1 MSGVV
6 NKEGRRE
13 AAYVQPDKDAA
24 ANISAPSDLL
34 PFVSVIIPCYNE
46 ERFIGKVLENLLAQY
61 DLERFEVVIVDGMSE
76 DRTREVVNQFIS
88 EHNSAQ
94 IRLVDN
100 PQRNIPTA
108 LNRGIANAR
117 GEIIV
122 RMDAHSIPSTNYVR
136 RAVEVL
142 REGEAAIVGM
152 PWRITASRDTV
163 SARAIALAVSHR
175 FGIGDAK
182 YRLKAHKPEFVDTVP
197 FGAFHKS
204 LWQELDGFN
213 EQLLANEDY
222 DFFYRTRSL
231 GKRILLDPTEHSIYF
246 ARPTLK
252 DLAIQYARY
261 GNWKA
266 QMLKMHP
273 RSIKLRQMIAPA
285 FVLSILFLSLLGAFW
300 SPALW
305 LLLAILVAYAG
316 LAILSAFQQTRTEN
330 QQAGKENGLVLV
342 GLIAIVFTVIHIAWG
357 SSFLLSMLRPSR

>member
-6 NKEGRRE
+6 NREGIIE
-13 AAYVQPDKDAA
+13 ATYVQPETDAA
-24 ANISAPSDLL
+24 TNNSAPSDLP
-34 PFVSVIIPCYNE
+34 PFISVIIPCYNE

-61 DLERFEVVIVDGMSE
+61 DLERFEVVIVDGMSA

-88 EHNSAQ
+88 EHRSAQ

-100 PQRNIPTA
+100 PQRNIPAA
-108 LNRGIANAR
+108 LNLGIENAR

-122 RMDAHSIPSTNYVR
+122 RMDAHAIPSANYVR

-142 REGEAAIVGM
+142 GEGEAAIVGM
-152 PWRITASRDTV
+152 PWRITPSRDTV
-163 SARAIALAVSHR
+163 TARAIALAVSHP

-182 YRLKAHKPEFVDTVP
+182 YRLKADKAVFVDTVP
-197 FGAFHKS
+197 FGAFYKN
-204 LWQELDGFN
+204 LWRELDGFN

-222 DFFYRTRSL
+222 DFFYRARAL

-261 GNWKA
+261 GGWKA

-273 RSIKLRQMIAPA
+273 RSIKPRQMIAPA
-285 FVLSILFLSLLGAFW
+285 FVLSILFLPLLGAFW

-305 LLLAILVAYAG
+305 LLFAILIAYAG
-316 LAILSAFQQTRTEN
+316 LALLSAFQQTRKEN
-330 QQAGKENGLVLV
+330 QQAGKQNGLILV
-342 GLIAIVFTVIHIAWG
+342 GLIAVAFLVIHVAWG
-357 SSFLLSMLRPSR
+357 SSFLLGMLRPSR

>member
-6 NKEGRRE
+6 QKEGRKE
-13 AAYVQPDKDAA
+13 AASVQPDKDVVAS
-24 ANISAPSDLL
+24 ISAPADSP
-34 PFVSVIIPCYNE
+34 PFVSVIVPCYNE

-61 DLERFEVVIVDGMSE
+61 DLERFEVVIVDGMST

-88 EHNSAQ
+88 EHNGAQ

-108 LNRGIANAR
+108 LNLGIASAK
-117 GEIIV
+117 GEIII
-122 RMDAHSIPSTNYVR
+122 RMDAHSIPSANYVR

-142 REGEAAIVGM
+142 REGEAAVVGM
-152 PWRITASRDTV
+152 PWRITPSRDTA
-163 SARAIALAVSHR
+163 SARAIALAVSHP

-182 YRLKAHKPEFVDTVP
+182 YRLKTDKAEFVDTVP
-197 FGAFHKS
+197 FGAFYKS
-204 LWQELDGFN
+204 LWQELDGFD

-222 DFFYRTRSL
+222 DFFYRARAL

-261 GNWKA
+261 GGWKA

-273 RSIKLRQMIAPA
+273 RSIKPRQMAAPA
-285 FVLSILFLSLLGAFW
+285 FVLSILFLPLLGAFW

-305 LLLAILVAYAG
+305 LLVAILIAYAG
-316 LAILSAFQQTRTEN
+316 LALLSAFRQTRKEN
-330 QQAGKENGLVLV
+330 QQDGKENGLVLV
-342 GLIAIVFTVIHIAWG
+342 GLIAVAFFVIHVAWG
-357 SSFLLSMLRPSR
+357 GSFLLGLLRPPR